1 MTVAGFH
8 TWLRFMHKVPRFLL
22 YWFAILAGLTGVVVG
37 VISLFE
43 NWRKRSFDSDY
54 ALLSSSSDYFSSA
67 VILLLSLILLILV
80 HIGHVLVGGLHL
92 TKRDKATVPPEAK
105 TGSTPP
111 TVSKKSNSPSPPDDP
126 STNEKLAHLLK
137 PPAD

>member
-1 MTVAGFH
+1 M
-8 TWLRFMHKVPRFLL
+8 LKVPRFLL
-22 YWFAILAGLTGVVVG
+22 YWFACLAGLTGVMVG
-37 VISLFE
+37 VISLYE

-67 VILLLSLILLILV
+67 VLLLLSLMLLVLV
-80 HIGHVLVGGLHL
+80 HIGHVLAGGLQL
-92 TKRDKATVPPEAK
+92 TRRDKATAAPDAK

-111 TVSKKSNSPSPPDDP
+111 TVSKKSNSPSAPTDP